1 MIERK
6 NVRLALVAVRS
17 NVTVEMLVTWAH
29 RVQNYQLR
37 LETAKGP
44 VETLVID
51 SVQRPQEN

>member
-17 NVTVEMLVTWAH
+17 NATVEMLVTWAH

-37 LETAKGP
+37 LEAAKGP

>member
-6 NVRLALVAVRS
+6 NARLALVAVRS
-17 NVTVEMLVTWAH
+17 NATVQMLVTWAY

-37 LETAKGP
+37 LEAAKGP

-51 SVQRPQEN
+51 SAQRPQEN